1 MILHIEN
8 PRDIT
13 GNLLGLI
20 NNSMKLQDTKLIHR
34 NKLHLYTLTIKDQKR
49 KLRKQ
54 SHLPSHQ
61 KRIKHLGINL
71 PKEAIEWEKIFAND
85 NADKG

>member
-34 NKLHLYTLTIKDQKR
+34 NLMHFDTLTIKDQKE
-49 KLRKQ
+49 KLKEQ
-54 SHLPSHQ
+54 SNLLPYK
-61 KRIKHLGINL
+61 KRIKCIGI
-71 PKEAIEWEKIFAND
+71 K
-85 NADKG
+85 